1 MIADRLRGR
10 PGSSSLG
17 AAVRGGEVGVKRKA
31 RSWSAGSDAGN
42 IQMKI
47 TEESRSWAA
56 LGGLLILAMGC
67 AGSAAVGGG
76 AATGGI
82 TKRDTTITHEPC
94 DIANASEKIDAN
106 NDGRPDIFIVRKGST
121 EVCRAV
127 DLNFDGV
134 IDVFSYNDSAGRL
147 RRREYAYGRNGLID
161 EIATYQGGVLTEKDQ
176 ATSMARKLDT
186 WDFYQ
191 NGTLTRTER
200 DSNGDGIIDQWW
212 EYTQPGCPLIHSDVN
227 NDGKP
232 DPGATV
238 DYCKETGY
246 VPPERQGPA
255 APQSPDVG
263 KATSTPTEV
272 DSKPADEAKPATK
285 EPKK

>member
-1 MIADRLRGR
+1 MKNTEE
-10 PGSSSLG
+10 S
-17 AAVRGGEVGVKRKA
+17 K
-31 RSWSAGSDAGN
+31 SWSAL
-42 IQMKI
+42 
-47 TEESRSWAA
+47 AA
-56 LGGLLILAMGC
+56 VLLLAVGC
-67 AGSAAVGGG
+67 AGGSGAAGG

-82 TKRDTTITHEPC
+82 TKRDTTITHEAC
-94 DIANASEKIDAN
+94 DTASASEKIDAN
-106 NDGRPDIFIVRKGST
+106 NDGRPDIFIVRKGSV
-121 EVCRAV
+121 ESCRAV

-134 IDVFSYNDSAGRL
+134 IDSFSYNDGSGRL
-147 RRREYAYGRNGLID
+147 RRREYDYDRDGQID
-161 EIATYQGGVLTEKDQ
+161 EIATYQSGVLTEKDQ

-191 NGTLTRTER
+191 AGALTRSER

-212 EYTQPGCPLIHSDVN
+212 EYTRPGCPMIHSDVN

-255 APQSPDVG
+255 APQSPDFG
-263 KATSTPTEV
+263 KATLAPTEV
-272 DSKPADEAKPATK
+272 ENKATDEAAKPNNDAAK
-285 EPKK
+285 PNNGKGPSK